1 MPIYIHACANK
12 KIMLKRH
19 VEVCMRVCNEP
30 QIGSI
35 LPPEMVSVD
44 PIQPRFDGQCGCGG
58 TG

>member
-1 MPIYIHACANK
+1 MHVQIKDKA
-12 KIMLKRH
+12 KRH

-30 QIGSI
+30 QTGSI

-44 PIQPRFDGQCGCGG
+44 PVQQRFDGQCGCGG